1 MERYLKAQ
9 DLMSKFELGLNP
21 LPDVEQDAPIL
32 VRQSGADRARLEA
45 YFDLYG
51 IRVDRKEARLFA
63 DGADQVYILTWP
75 GPLFQS
81 HWKQGITPTVVRRKR
96 PGRR

>member
-9 DLMSKFELGLNP
+9 DLLSQFELGLNP

-32 VRQSGADRARLEA
+32 VRQSGADRARLET
-45 YFDLYG
+45 YLDLYG
-51 IRVDRKEARLFA
+51 IRIDRKEARLFA
-63 DGADQVYILTWP
+63 DGSDQVYVLTWP

-81 HWKQGITPTVVRRKR
+81 HWKQRITMTEVRRKR
-96 PGRR
+96 RGRR